1 MNNLDKLLKGTG
13 VKPHKEDYQKT
24 MDDNF
29 GNPMDQLDD
38 LFESLG
44 RIFAPKL
51 FHQDRFNNYKKAEDE
66 NNKKDQKEN

>member
-29 GNPMDQLDD
+29 GNPMKQLDD
-38 LFESLG
+38 LFESFG
-44 RIFAPKL
+44 RIFGGT
-51 FHQDRFNNYKKAEDE
+51 FHEDRLRNYKKAEDE
-66 NNKKDQKEN
+66 KTNPNNQKEN